1 MILWPGFGLLD
12 QFLFPIAKG
21 TIHGTISLMKIQLE
35 TIPVWDGIHSNS
47 ECYICDLMAEA
58 QKDAIS
64 FYLGSSVMNPETR
77 VRVNEH
83 GFCYKHSQML
93 VAANKSQGVALMTDT
108 YLAMTR
114 VKFERSFNE
123 LLGAKSPRLAKKAIE
138 HFSDDLEKREAGC
151 LICSSMQ
158 DRLLRYYYTTA
169 YLWGED
175 TEFREAF
182 SESKGF
188 CLHHFQ
194 GLLQQSKEALLAS
207 VQPEFVRA
215 LTQLELANLDRIAKD
230 VYWMT
235 QKYKSENMDKPWNGC
250 EDAHKRGMNKMTGRH
265 RVIDPLH

>member
-1 MILWPGFGLLD
+1 MFSVARG
-12 QFLFPIAKG
+12 A
-21 TIHGTISLMKIQLE
+21 IHGTISTMKIQLE
-35 TIPVWDGIHSNS
+35 TIPVWDGIKSES

-58 QKDAIS
+58 QRDAIS

-83 GFCYKHSQML
+83 GFCYKHAQML
-93 VAANKSQGVALMTDT
+93 VLGQNSQGVALMTDT
-108 YLAMTR
+108 YLAMSR

-123 LLGAKSPRLAKKAIE
+123 LLGAKGAKQAKKAIE
-138 HFSDDLEKREAGC
+138 HFSNDLVKREEGC
-151 LICSSMQ
+151 LICTSMR

-175 TEFREAF
+175 ESFREALA
-182 SESKGF
+182 ESKGF

-194 GLLQQSKEALLAS
+194 GLLQQSKEALSPS
-207 VQPEFVRA
+207 VLPEFVRA
-215 LTQLELANLDRIAKD
+215 LTQLELTNLDRIAKD

-250 EDAHKRGMNKMTGRH
+250 EDAHKRGVNKMTGRS
-265 RVIDPLH
+265 RVIDPL

>member
-1 MILWPGFGLLD
+1 
-12 QFLFPIAKG
+12 
-21 TIHGTISLMKIQLE
+21 MKIQLE
-35 TIPVWDGIHSNS
+35 TIPVWDGVKSDS
-47 ECYICDLMAEA
+47 ECYICDLMAQA
-58 QKDAIS
+58 QHDAIA

-108 YLAMTR
+108 YLAKSR
-114 VKFERSFNE
+114 EKFERSFNE
-123 LLGAKSPRLAKKAIE
+123 LLGAKNPKLAKKAIE
-138 HFSDDLEKREAGC
+138 HFSSDLEKREAGC
-151 LICSSMQ
+151 LVCTSMQ

-175 TEFREAF
+175 MEFRQAL
-182 SESKGF
+182 SDSKGF

-194 GLLQQSKEALLAS
+194 GLLKQSKEALSSSLL
-207 VQPEFVRA
+207 PEFVRS
-215 LTQLELANLDRIAKD
+215 LTQLELFNLDRIAKD

-250 EDAHKRGMNKMTGRH
+250 EDAHKRGMNKMTGRS
-265 RVIDPLH
+265 RVIDPLK